1 MQVYGFLLSSL
12 CLGGAHCELPL
23 LAHTT
28 APNHAPVIHHHVS
41 WPFLKKVAVS
51 SSSLDYW
58 VWHVSVK
65 SGIVSSSFF
74 ACSYSWLLSPCKYR
88 ETKVCYSEPWNHE
101 RRWSRASEWVC
112 GALIWR
118 MSEKDLFSFPKPS
131 CGPLESLA
139 SPPCVY
145 SAPGVFV
152 WIKNC

>member
-51 SSSLDYW
+51 SSSLDYR

-74 ACSYSWLLSPCKYR
+74 ACSYSWLLSPCKYILR
-88 ETKVCYSEPWNHE
+88 TRLVTPNLGT
-101 RRWSRASEWVC
+101 RASDWVC